1 MKVTMKC
8 FATLSEDGKC
18 NFDDGTDYQ
27 LNDGQTVE
35 DLIEAAGLEF
45 AFSIWIS

>member
-27 LNDGQTVE
+27 LND
-35 DLIEAAGLEF
+35 
-45 AFSIWIS
+45 